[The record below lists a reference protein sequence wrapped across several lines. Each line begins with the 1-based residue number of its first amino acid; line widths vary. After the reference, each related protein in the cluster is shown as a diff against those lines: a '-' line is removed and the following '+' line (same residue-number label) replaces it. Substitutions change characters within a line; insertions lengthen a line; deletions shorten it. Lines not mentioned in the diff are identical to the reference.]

1 MATVRPT
8 HLATMGSAH
17 QPVVAQLSSQV
28 TAKWE
33 LGVSL
38 ILDNWDV
45 LTEAVNNLW
54 GGEDSSGKRDWL
66 AGAIV
71 EMFVGRPE
79 TDEDDIE
86 FTLLQVMEDEF
97 SVCLEDDSSWVVARQ
112 IIVLRKEIIDGNFST
127 VDKLHAKFLAKPKNP
142 SASSMLKEVVDPAC
156 SSSSEESEDDE
167 EMGDAPPAA
176 PSEPRQLR
184 KPLEPTIDEEG
195 FELVQ
200 KRRSRK

>member
-1 MATVRPT
+1 MHRANIKHQNVKKFPPNIDFQNSTLPAQISSISSSNLKTAANAMATVRPT
-8 HLATMGSAH
+8 HPATMGNDH
-17 QPVVAQLSSQV
+17 QPAVVQLSSQV

-79 TDEDDIE
+79 TDEYDIE
-86 FTLLQVMEDEF
+86 ETLLQVMEDEF
-97 SVCLEDDSSWVVARQ
+97 SVCLEDDSSW
-112 IIVLRKEIIDGNFST
+112 IVSLSPYWLILRK
-127 VDKLHAKFLAKPKNP
+127 KKA
-142 SASSMLKEVVDPAC
+142 
-156 SSSSEESEDDE
+156 
-167 EMGDAPPAA
+167 
-176 PSEPRQLR
+176 LR
-184 KPLEPTIDEEG
+184 LMCMDN
-195 FELVQ
+195 
-200 KRRSRK
+200 

>member
-1 MATVRPT
+1 MTTAQPT
-8 HLATMGSAH
+8 TMGNA
-17 QPVVAQLSSQV
+17 VVQLSPQA

-38 ILDNWDV
+38 ILDSWDV

-71 EMFVGRPE
+71 EMFEGRPDS
-79 TDEDDIE
+79 DEQDIE
-86 FTLLQVMEDEF
+86 ETLLQVMEDEF
-97 SVCLEDDSSWVVARQ
+97 SVSLEDDSSWIIARQ
-112 IIVLRKEIIDGNFST
+112 IIVLRKEIIDGNFFT
-127 VDKLHAKFLAKPKNP
+127 VDKLHERFLAKPKNR
-142 SASSMLKEVVDPAC
+142 SASTFKEVVGETA
-156 SSSSEESEDDE
+156 SLTSEESEGDE

-176 PSEPRQLR
+176 PSQPRQPR
-184 KPLEPTIDEEG
+184 QPLEPTVDEDG

-200 KRRSRK
+200 KRGSRRR